1 MKPQLTVMG
10 HDQVK
15 NRLATLKHAR
25 TVARERMRTARKF
38 CDFREDVTYV
48 EAVRDYERM
57 EADILELERLLDD
70 ATIVESKQ
78 TDVVS
83 FGNKVVIRERND
95 EETESYRIV
104 SEAEADLGQGSIS
117 SSSPLGRN
125 LIGATV
131 GQIVHVE
138 SPEGT
143 LAFEV
148 LSIEA

>member
-1 MKPQLTVMG
+1 MKPQLTAMG